1 LVIYRQIKS
10 DSHLTKTQEDTMRE
24 PQAAIDPPAEWWGE
38 DEWEEEPEYKEDPS
52 MPLQCLAIK
61 LKHTIMTEGIISIY
75 WNHKGWEV
83 HITEAAFRKAF
94 PIYAIEP
101 FAHGPSKY
109 KLIQQI
115 AGVDVIC
122 LTERDEGAW

>member
-1 LVIYRQIKS
+1 MNAR
-10 DSHLTKTQEDTMRE
+10 RE
-24 PQAAIDPPAEWWGE
+24 PQAPLDPPESWWGE
-38 DEWEEEPEYKEDPS
+38 DNEREDVEYPPEDPS

-61 LKHTIMTEGIISIY
+61 LKHTIMPEGMISIY

-83 HITEAAFRKAF
+83 HITETAFRKAF

-101 FAHGPSKY
+101 FAHWPSKY

-122 LTERDEGAW
+122 LTERDESAW